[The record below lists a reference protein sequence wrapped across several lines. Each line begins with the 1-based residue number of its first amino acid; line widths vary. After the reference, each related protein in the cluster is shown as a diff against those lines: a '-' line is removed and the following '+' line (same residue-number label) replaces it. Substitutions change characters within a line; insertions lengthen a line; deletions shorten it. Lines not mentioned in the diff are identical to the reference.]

1 MAFDF
6 RKLRGR
12 IKEYYGS
19 EKAFAEAMGMAQS
32 SLSARLNNLIHWDGA
47 ETKRVCDLLEIPDD
61 EVVAY
66 FYTPKFDFIEQK

>member
-12 IKEYYGS
+12 IKEIYGS
-19 EKAFAEAMGMAQS
+19 EKAFAKDMGMAQS
-32 SLSARLNNLIHWDGA
+32 SLSARLNNIIHWDGA
-47 ETKRVCDLLEIPDD
+47 ETKKACDLLTIPDD

-66 FYTPKFDFIEQK
+66 FYTPKFD